1 MNAMPAHVLFYAI
14 IVVPAHVPLYL
25 SMLWFDSMQEQ
36 WSAALCILPVCLPV
50 RDSVRPSPPSHLSA
64 ELFNRIYDLFVV
76 STCRDPM
83 PSSARTTTEP
93 QVNRYHHTRFPGAR
107 CHARL
112 SPLFPLS
119 LLAALP
125 TYAGN
130 GCGSLSLPKRIPG
143 DVQA

>member
-14 IVVPAHVPLYL
+14 VVVLAHVFSIFPCPV
-25 SMLWFDSMQEQ
+25 FDSTQEQ
-36 WSAALCILPVCLPV
+36 WFAAFCIWPVCLPV
-50 RDSVRPSPPSHLSA
+50 RDSVRPSPPAYLSA
-64 ELFNRIYDLFVV
+64 ELFNRIYDLVV
-76 STCRDPM
+76 LSTCRDAM
-83 PSSARTTTEP
+83 PPSARTTTEP